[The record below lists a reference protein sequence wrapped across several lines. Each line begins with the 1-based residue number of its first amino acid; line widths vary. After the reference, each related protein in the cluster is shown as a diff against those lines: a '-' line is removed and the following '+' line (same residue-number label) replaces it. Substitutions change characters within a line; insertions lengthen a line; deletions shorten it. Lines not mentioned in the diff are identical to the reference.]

1 LRLGDGDGNY
11 ENDSDCDEVQRGE
24 RLMKEVTT
32 GMQMTDYYFQ
42 STNCGGGEVS
52 TSREKVMKTLK
63 ENPWSHK
70 DNTDGVLSLLMCW

>member
-1 LRLGDGDGNY
+1 MRLGDGDGND
-11 ENDSDCDEVQRGE
+11 ENDSDDDEVQGE

-42 STNCGGGEVS
+42 STDCGDGEIP
-52 TSREKVMKTLK
+52 TSREKMMKTLK

-70 DNTDGVLSLLMCW
+70 DNTDGVLSLLMYW